1 MSFGACVFG
10 ALLTAAIIAWLAWRR
25 DVIAMVVIVPI
36 FAWFVSRVL
45 VTVGVA
51 MPWSIARGM
60 RKEWNGRYYEYDHV
74 HLRAWEV
81 DGRLAFA
88 EDDLMTVIAQPKSK
102 TVELFGPGERL
113 MLAEERV
120 HVLTEPG
127 CERLLVK
134 CPHPEANRLLHY
146 LRREAFGPH
155 AKRKE
160 VARA

>member
-1 MSFGACVFG
+1 MSLGACLFG
-10 ALLTAAIIAWLAWRR
+10 LVLTTALGAWLAWRG
-25 DVIAMVVIVPI
+25 DVIAMVLVVPL

-45 VTVGVA
+45 VTLGVN
-51 MPWSIARGM
+51 MPWSVARYA
-60 RKEWNGRYYEYDHV
+60 RKEWNGRSYEYGHV

-81 DGRLAFA
+81 DGNLVFA

-102 TVELFGPGERL
+102 TVELFGPSERL
-113 MLAEERV
+113 MLEEERV

-134 CPHPEANRLLHY
+134 CPHVEANRLLHY

-155 AKRKE
+155 ARRKE
-160 VARA
+160 KARA